1 MCFYCTFVVEV
12 MAKVIVA
19 LFVEVSILASPVL
32 LVTAVDCVV
41 EVDVPTG
48 LLDGQ
53 RLVPGET

>member
-1 MCFYCTFVVEV
+1 

-19 LFVEVSILASPVL
+19 LFVEVSTFASPVL

-41 EVDVPTG
+41 EADVPTG